1 MKSGDN
7 KYKTILSDMFIRV
20 CNKHKYTMDM
30 TLQEKVKWVF
40 NEAEIMVCVCNTK
53 SERYILETFKLD
65 SIDDVIRKIQ
75 EYITYCSDEDILK
88 ILIDQLQKF
97 KLNKRKIK
105 KNRQNARKIYEKMR
119 KYRKKIQMFKFCIFF

>member
-1 MKSGDN
+1 
-7 KYKTILSDMFIRV
+7 
-20 CNKHKYTMDM
+20 MDM

-75 EYITYCSDEDILK
+75 EYITYCSD
-88 ILIDQLQKF
+88 DQLQKF

-105 KNRQNARKIYEKMR
+105 KEE
-119 KYRKKIQMFKFCIFF
+119 

>member
-7 KYKTILSDMFIRV
+7 KYKTILSDMFVRV

-30 TLQEKVKWVF
+30 TLQEKVRWVF
-40 NEAEIMVCVCNTK
+40 NEAEFIVCVCNTK
-53 SERYILETFKLD
+53 SEKYILETFKLD

-105 KNRQNARKIYEKMR
+105 KEE
-119 KYRKKIQMFKFCIFF
+119 